1 MLSIFGMY
9 GGNNSMIDEFKEFI
23 FINEHLQKSQINLV
37 LFVTKM
43 KENGFFVEFGTCDG
57 VELSNTLTLEKN
69 FNWNGILAE
78 PSISWH
84 NELFKNRK
92 CFIDKR
98 AVWKESKKELDFVEV
113 ESIKTISGIDTDL
126 FKSNFTELR
135 KNVYNNRFKVET
147 ITLRDLLIEY
157 NTPKQIDYLSIDTE
171 GSELAILKTIDFN
184 KYNIGIMIIEYN
196 YYNQELLNLLEKN
209 NFEIIEHIG
218 MLDLVVRNKK
228 YVY

>member
-1 MLSIFGMY
+1 ML
-9 GGNNSMIDEFKEFI
+9 DKFKEFI
-23 FINEHLQKSQINLV
+23 YENEHLQKSQIKQDLFV

-43 KENGFFVEFGTCDG
+43 KENGFFVEFGACDG

-126 FKSNFTELR
+126 FKSDFTELR
-135 KNVYNNRFKVET
+135 KNVYNKRFKVET

-157 NTPKQIDYLSIDTE
+157 NAPKQIDYLSIDTE
-171 GSELAILKTIDFN
+171 GSEFDIINGFDFN
-184 KYNIGIMIIEYN
+184 EYDVKIITVEHFFNVEESSKIYDYLKKFN
-196 YYNQELLNLLEKN
+196 YERVLTEMSGQ
-209 NFEIIEHIG
+209 
-218 MLDLVVRNKK
+218 DDW
-228 YVY
+228 YVKI